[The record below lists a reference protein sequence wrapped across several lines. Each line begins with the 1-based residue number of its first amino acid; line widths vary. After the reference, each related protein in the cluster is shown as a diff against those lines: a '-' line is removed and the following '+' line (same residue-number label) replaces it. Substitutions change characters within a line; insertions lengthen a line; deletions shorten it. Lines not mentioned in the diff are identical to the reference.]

1 MNDKAIEYNAKL
13 GKVQNTLERMEKIG
27 LNISAFNELLEGIRT
42 ELDAAKTNNVKTIF
56 TNMETDVLNMAY
68 NKAIN
73 KLDIMYGELIIYDI
87 YLKTASFCGSLKL
100 FFTCD
105 ITF

>member
-56 TNMETDVLNMAY
+56 TNKD
-68 NKAIN
+68 
-73 KLDIMYGELIIYDI
+73 
-87 YLKTASFCGSLKL
+87 
-100 FFTCD
+100 
-105 ITF
+105 